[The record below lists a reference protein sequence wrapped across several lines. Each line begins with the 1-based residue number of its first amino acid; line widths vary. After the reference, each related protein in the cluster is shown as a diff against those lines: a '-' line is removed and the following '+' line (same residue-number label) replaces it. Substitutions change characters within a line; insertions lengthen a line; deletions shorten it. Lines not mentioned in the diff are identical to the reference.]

1 MSIAT
6 DLQGV
11 FTSLHNVLNNCN
23 TALTGKGGAEVDALA
38 GVPAAIIALP
48 TGSGG
53 GVELPDLEN
62 PALDSDVRLGK
73 EYIDET
79 GKVRTG
85 TMEGSL
91 PGWISE
97 CEVQTFTP
105 GEDTSDPQTFSF
117 NTLSKEPNVFILTC
131 NAVSGSFTQL
141 DFLAATWTRLFGGS
155 VNAGSGYHVYARG
168 PAIPYGQ
175 GAVSTVSV
183 SGTAV
188 TVNLP
193 SYGTFGT
200 TFWRAK
206 YTYTLVALSLN

>member
-11 FTSLHNVLNNCN
+11 FTSLHNVLNDCN
-23 TALTGKGGAEVDALA
+23 AALTGKGGAEVEDLA
-38 GVPAAIIALP
+38 GVPSAITALP
-48 TGSGG
+48 SGSG
-53 GVELPDLEN
+53 GVELPELEN

-105 GEDTSDPQTFSF
+105 GEDTTDPQTFSF

-131 NAVSGSFTQL
+131 NAVSGSFEML

-155 VNAGSGYHVYARG
+155 VNYGVSYTVYARG
-168 PAIPYGQ
+168 PAIPYGTNIF
-175 GAVSTVSV
+175 SLTVADK
-183 SGTAV
+183 AV
-188 TVNLP
+188 TVTP
-193 SYGTFGT
+193 PTYGSYGS

-206 YTYTLVALSLN
+206 YTYTAIALCLN